1 MSTLKPLE
9 SKWRDIGC
17 ILGMLPSTIDS
28 ISTDHSQCGPCL
40 SEVIKHW
47 LQLNYDTNKFGQP
60 SWRKLAEAVSGLDK
74 RLFYSLARDHKAG
87 GEESLATKNEQAFH
101 SAGYFRGVSCPF
113 FEHGLCHRPHCHY
126 RHARS
131 SCERLSLS
139 SQPLYGIVALT
150 AATRTVYYTSAY
162 SAYNQRTSLVDENN
176 AGGNSLFLSS
186 QSTGEEAPP
195 AEDEEGR
202 PLPL

>member
-87 GEESLATKNEQAFH
+87 GEESLATKNEQACLSGEMKLSDQKPLLKDNVEGEFN
-101 SAGYFRGVSCPF
+101 FV
-113 FEHGLCHRPHCHY
+113 LCVQVGQVN
-126 RHARS
+126 S
-131 SCERLSLS
+131 F
-139 SQPLYGIVALT
+139 
-150 AATRTVYYTSAY
+150 
-162 SAYNQRTSLVDENN
+162 
-176 AGGNSLFLSS
+176 GNTIGHIL
-186 QSTGEEAPP
+186 
-195 AEDEEGR
+195 
-202 PLPL
+202 